1 MDELKPL
8 TASTALPNAWIER
21 LFARLAMTYGNKFAD
36 MWAGQDVASVRQM
49 WASEMT
55 GYTADEIRGGL
66 ERMRSKHPSWPPSC
80 YEFMDLC
87 RPALDHESAFHEALR
102 GLNARREG
110 KPGEWSNRAIYWAAS
125 DVTMFD
131 MLNLTWPQIKAR
143 WTKALEA
150 RLSDPNLPQIPDVP
164 KALPAPTRE
173 EINATAL
180 IAAKVGVSA
189 RRNPRAWVDKILE
202 RKARGDTTLSEI
214 AYKKALESENV
225 R

>member
-1 MDELKPL
+1 MDEIRPPTTL
-8 TASTALPNAWIER
+8 STALPSAWIER

-110 KPGEWSNRAIYWAAS
+110 KPGEWSSRAVYWAAS
-125 DVTMFD
+125 DVTAFD
-131 MLNLTWPQIKAR
+131 MLNLTWPQIKSR
-143 WTKALEA
+143 WCKALDA
-150 RLSDPNLPQIPDVP
+150 RLADPNLPPIPDIP
-164 KALPAPTRE
+164 KALPAPPRDD
-173 EINATAL
+173 EIPKA
-180 IAAKVGVSA
+180 IVAKVGATA
-189 RRNPRAWVDKILE
+189 RRNPRAWVEKILE
-202 RKARGDTTLSEI
+202 RKARADTSLSEI
-214 AYKKALESENV
+214 AYRKALESESI